1 MKIWFQMRKV
11 IKGNVT
17 KQTELQTLN
26 LSLKAIGG
34 ALESIVHYAS
44 KAKKKGEI
52 S

>member
-1 MKIWFQMRKV
+1 MRKV